1 MLKVAS
7 TTRGPSLS
15 KAWEVSKAHKGA
27 FSGGKVELSR
37 DGKFLA
43 CLYEWNVSFV
53 DVEEGVVT
61 KRLRSE
67 GSPGGEEEIVS
78 FALHPN
84 GSEIVTASRS
94 LLLRHWEIATGD
106 CKRAIKAHDHIV
118 RCMDYDG
125 TGTLVAT
132 GSSDSTA
139 KVWDVERGYCTHN
152 FRGHTGVVSVVAFHP
167 DPKRL
172 TLVTGSEDTTV
183 RVWSLSEQSC
193 TAVLK
198 AHLSYVTSLAFLPGG
213 TGVISGGRDRVLNV
227 WALDRSEVRKTF
239 PVYEEVEG
247 LQVLPQSEEFSEN
260 FPVSAAGSLVAVAGK
275 NGVVRVF
282 SLEGTLVEA
291 AAPGKGNHKLDGA
304 KKKNRKSTVT
314 AASDRDEKEQRLT
327 CRCVMTQDNAS
338 ASHRAGYTSL
348 LLDPRRGGL
357 LAVTADHNL
366 VLLEASGNRR
376 LGETPGGAA
385 AAVGPLVSLVTRRQ
399 IVGYNDEV
407 IDVKSFPSGGESD
420 GESWVAVAT
429 NSPQVRL
436 FELGSF
442 SCRLL
447 DGHTDT
453 VLALDVAPDGRHLC
467 TSSKDRTCLLWNV
480 DLGVPVVRWSGHADS
495 VGAVAAS
502 RKPGPWNSSSSST
515 AGGAAAFV
523 VSGAADRTLQR
534 WDVPCRPLA
543 ALEGAA
549 RDSREAAAEV
559 AAEAAAEADGKG
571 KGSGGGTGVW
581 TPPAPLLETARR
593 SVRAHEQ
600 DINCVAVSPNDA
612 VVASASQDR
621 TIKLWKAADLELTG
635 VLKGHKRGVWKV
647 EFSPVDRCL
656 ASCSGDRTVKLWSLA
671 DLSCLRTF
679 QGHTASV
686 LSVAF
691 VSAGAQVVS
700 GGADGL
706 VKVWTVRSDECEAT
720 LDAHTDKVWALTTA
734 AAPAVRRHRDEE
746 EEVEGGGEGPN
757 AGIVVVSGG
766 ADSVINVWKDVTARE
781 EEKVIAERENALLKE
796 QELYNRLR
804 NKEFGPAI
812 ALALELKRPQKLW
825 GVLRDAM
832 TEGMGEGGEGGLA
845 GGDEKTTTEM
855 ASRRLDEHVSC
866 WTMDTISQCLGYCR
880 DWNTNA
886 RKAVVVHALVGSI
899 LRCVSI
905 TSLKELPGCAELV
918 RVLLPYSERHFQRL
932 DRLLQSSYLVEHTL
946 ASMQMLVAEG
956 GPAGDS
962 NKAAAGTKTNRPLVR
977 ELKRLRNGKPR
988 QEEVEGVDGG
998 VESDSE
1004 GEDKVASPMPVS
1016 EVVDGRVV
1024 FNVRVEN
1031 GGAGDSDSEEEDSD
1045 LQESDVVM
1053 GDASKRDPPSVVE
1066 GGGGERSATKPKK
1079 KRKKKSSSGASAP
1092 TTLGLV
1098 GQPVVEAVV
1107 PAEGAEELASA
1118 SGDKKGR
1125 KKRRRSA
1132 GDAKNVAGAS
1142 PALVKVQKQS
1152 VGAVVPEE
1160 GGAVAETGEDGG
1172 GSGKKKKKKR
1182 SGKGRRKSTTT

>member
-1 MLKVAS
+1 MQM
-7 TTRGPSLS
+7 
-15 KAWEVSKAHKGA
+15 
-27 FSGGKVELSR
+27 
-37 DGKFLA
+37 
-43 CLYEWNVSFV
+43 
-53 DVEEGVVT
+53 
-61 KRLRSE
+61 
-67 GSPGGEEEIVS
+67 
-78 FALHPN
+78 
-84 GSEIVTASRS
+84 
-94 LLLRHWEIATGD
+94 LLLRCSCTTPCEKSLGLLFLDIPPWRTFLFCSH
-106 CKRAIKAHDHIV
+106 RS
-118 RCMDYDG
+118 

-167 DPKRL
+167 DSKRL

-247 LQVLPQSEEFSEN
+247 LQVLPQSEEFSES

-282 SLEGTLVEA
+282 SLEGTSVEA
-291 AAPGKGNHKLDGA
+291 AAPGKGKHKLDGS
-304 KKKNRKSTVT
+304 KKKNNKAAVT
-314 AASDRDEKEQRLT
+314 AASDRDEKGQRLT

-357 LAVTADHNL
+357 LAVTVDHNL
-366 VLLEASGNRR
+366 VLIEASGKRR
-376 LGETPGGAA
+376 LGETAGAAAA
-385 AAVGPLVSLVTRRQ
+385 AAVGSHGSLVTRRQ

-502 RKPGPWNSSSSST
+502 RKPGPWNSSSSSA

-534 WDVPCRPLA
+534 WDVPCRALA

-549 RDSREAAAEV
+549 RDSREATAEV

-571 KGSGGGTGVW
+571 KAGGAGAGVW

-746 EEVEGGGEGPN
+746 EVVEGEEGPN

-804 NKEFGPAI
+804 NKEYGPAI

-832 TEGMGEGGEGGLA
+832 TEGMGEGGEGAPA
-845 GGDEKTTTEM
+845 GGDDETTEM
-855 ASRRLDEHVSC
+855 ASRRLDEHVSS

-946 ASMQMLVAEG
+946 ASMQMLVAG
-956 GPAGDS
+956 NSPAGDS
-962 NKAAAGTKTNRPLVR
+962 NKAAAGTKTTRPLVR
-977 ELKRLRNGKPR
+977 ELKRLRDGKPR
-988 QEEVEGVDGG
+988 QEGQGVDGG

-1004 GEDKVASPMPVS
+1004 GEDKVASPVPVS

-1031 GGAGDSDSEEEDSD
+1031 SGAGDSDSEEEDSD

-1053 GDASKRDPPSVVE
+1053 GDASKRDPSQVA
-1066 GGGGERSATKPKK
+1066 GGGGEGSAEKPK
-1079 KRKKKSSSGASAP
+1079 KRKKKCSSGASAP

-1098 GQPVVEAVV
+1098 GQAVL
-1107 PAEGAEELASA
+1107 PAAGAKEIAGA
-1118 SGDKKGR
+1118 SGDKKAR
-1125 KKRRRSA
+1125 KKRRKTA

-1142 PALVKVQKQS
+1142 PVLVKVQKQS

-1160 GGAVAETGEDGG
+1160 GGAVAEAGEDGG
-1172 GSGKKKKKKR
+1172 GAGRKKKKKR
-1182 SGKGRRKSTTT
+1182 SGKGRRRSTTT

>member
-1 MLKVAS
+1 
-7 TTRGPSLS
+7 
-15 KAWEVSKAHKGA
+15 
-27 FSGGKVELSR
+27 
-37 DGKFLA
+37 
-43 CLYEWNVSFV
+43 
-53 DVEEGVVT
+53 
-61 KRLRSE
+61 
-67 GSPGGEEEIVS
+67 
-78 FALHPN
+78 
-84 GSEIVTASRS
+84 
-94 LLLRHWEIATGD
+94 
-106 CKRAIKAHDHIV
+106 
-118 RCMDYDG
+118 
-125 TGTLVAT
+125 
-132 GSSDSTA
+132 
-139 KVWDVERGYCTHN
+139 
-152 FRGHTGVVSVVAFHP
+152 
-167 DPKRL
+167 
-172 TLVTGSEDTTV
+172 
-183 RVWSLSEQSC
+183 
-193 TAVLK
+193 
-198 AHLSYVTSLAFLPGG
+198 
-213 TGVISGGRDRVLNV
+213 
-227 WALDRSEVRKTF
+227 
-239 PVYEEVEG
+239 
-247 LQVLPQSEEFSEN
+247 
-260 FPVSAAGSLVAVAGK
+260 
-275 NGVVRVF
+275 
-282 SLEGTLVEA
+282 
-291 AAPGKGNHKLDGA
+291 
-304 KKKNRKSTVT
+304 
-314 AASDRDEKEQRLT
+314 
-327 CRCVMTQDNAS
+327 MTQDNAS

-376 LGETPGGAA
+376 LVETPAGVA
-385 AAVGPLVSLVTRRQ
+385 AAVGPLGSLVTRRQ

-407 IDVKSFPSGGESD
+407 IDVKSFPGGGEAE

-502 RKPGPWNSSSSST
+502 RKPGPWSSSSSSSA

-534 WDVPCRPLA
+534 WDVPCRPLS

-559 AAEAAAEADGKG
+559 AAEAAAEADGKS
-571 KGSGGGTGVW
+571 KGGGGGTGVW

-734 AAPAVRRHRDEE
+734 ATPVVRRHRDEE

-804 NKEFGPAI
+804 NKEYGPAI

-825 GVLRDAM
+825 GVLRDTM
-832 TEGMGEGGEGGLA
+832 TEGMGEGGEGAPA
-845 GGDEKTTTEM
+845 GGADETTTEM
-855 ASRRLDEHVSC
+855 ASHRLDEHVSS

-962 NKAAAGTKTNRPLVR
+962 NKAAAGTQTNRPLVR
-977 ELKRLRNGKPR
+977 ELKRLRDGKPR
-988 QEEVEGVDGG
+988 QEEGESADGG
-998 VESDSE
+998 GESDGSE
-1004 GEDKVASPMPVS
+1004 GEGKVASPVPVS

-1024 FNVRVEN
+1024 YNVRVEN
-1031 GGAGDSDSEEEDSD
+1031 GGAEDTDSEEESD

-1053 GDASKRDPPSVVE
+1053 GDASERDPSGVHVQE
-1066 GGGGERSATKPKK
+1066 GGGEGSVKKAKK
-1079 KRKKKSSSGASAP
+1079 KRKKKSSSGDSAP
-1092 TTLGLV
+1092 AVLGLV
-1098 GQPVVEAVV
+1098 GQPVVEAIV
-1107 PAEGAEELASA
+1107 PGEGVA
-1118 SGDKKGR
+1118 SGDKKSR

-1132 GDAKNVAGAS
+1132 GDDKNVAAES
-1142 PALVKVQKQS
+1142 PALVKVQKQQA
-1152 VGAVVPEE
+1152 GAVVPQE
-1160 GGAVAETGEDGG
+1160 GGAVAETGEDGEE
-1172 GSGKKKKKKR
+1172 SGKKKKKKKR